1 MPTYKLTY
9 FNARARAEP
18 TRFIFAQSG
27 VPYEDK
33 RIEFKDWPELKSNT
47 PFGVLPVLE
56 IDGKQLGGSIV
67 IARYLG
73 EEFGL
78 AGSNA
83 FENAEIAAIADWIS
97 EYFTELVKTIFEKDE
112 TKKAEL
118 QEKFRDEG
126 IKKFNDILEKK
137 VSPEGWLYGNK
148 VTWIDFFFYTV
159 ITSVL
164 PKYENALAID
174 KYPGLNKV
182 KKNVESLP
190 NIAKWIKERPETQ
203 F

>member
-1 MPTYKLTY
+1 MPTYKLIY
-9 FNARARAEP
+9 FNAKGRAEI

-33 RIEFKDWPELKSNT
+33 RIEYDAKEWPELKPNT

-67 IARYLG
+67 IARYLA

-83 FENAEIAAIADWIS
+83 FENAEIDSIADWIS
-97 EYFTELVKTIFEKDE
+97 DFFTKVVKVVFEKDE

-118 QEKFRDEG
+118 LDKFVKEV
-126 IKKFNDILEKK
+126 IPKYFDILEKK

-148 VTWIDFFFYTV
+148 VTWVDFFFYTV
-159 ITSVL
+159 I
-164 PKYENALAID
+164 PGYKNALD
-174 KYPGLNKV
+174 KYPGLDKV

-190 NIAKWIKERPETQ
+190 NIAKWLKDRPETQ
-203 F
+203 Y

>member
-1 MPTYKLTY
+1 MPTYKLIY
-9 FNARARAEP
+9 FNAKGRGEV

-33 RIEFKDWPELKSNT
+33 RIEYGAKEWLELKPNT

-97 EYFTELVKTIFEKDE
+97 EYFGEWAKTIFEKDE
-112 TKKAEL
+112 AKKTEL
-118 QEKFRDEG
+118 LDKFGKEV
-126 IKKFNDILEKK
+126 IPKYFDILEKK

-148 VTWIDFFFYTV
+148 VTWVDFFFYTV
-159 ITSVL
+159 I
-164 PKYENALAID
+164 PQYKNALD
-174 KYPGLNKV
+174 KYPGLDKV

-190 NIAKWIKERPETQ
+190 NIAKWLKERPETQ
-203 F
+203 Y

>member
-1 MPTYKLTY
+1 MPTYKLIY
-9 FNARARAEP
+9 FNARGRAEP
-18 TRFIFAQSG
+18 IRLVLAQSG
-27 VPYEDK
+27 VSYEDK
-33 RIEFKDWPELKSNT
+33 RIEFKDWPELKPNT

-56 IDGKQLGGSIV
+56 IDGKRLGGTIV

-83 FENAEIAAIADWIS
+83 FENAEIAAIADWID
-97 EYFTELVKTIFEKDE
+97 EYFGEWAKTIFEKDE

-118 QEKFRDEG
+118 LDKFGKEV
-126 IKKFNDILEKK
+126 ISKYFDILEKK

-148 VTWIDFFFYTV
+148 VTWVDLFFYTM
-159 ITSVL
+159 ITKL
-164 PKYENALAID
+164 PTENKNALD

-203 F
+203 H